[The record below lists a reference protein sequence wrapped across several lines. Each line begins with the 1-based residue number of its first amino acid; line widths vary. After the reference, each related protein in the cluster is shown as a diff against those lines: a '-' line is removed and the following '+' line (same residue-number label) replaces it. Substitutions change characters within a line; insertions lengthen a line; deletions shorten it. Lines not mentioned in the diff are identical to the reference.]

1 MRGAKERFE
10 KHVLGLP
17 RNNFALRL
25 SPKKVKIVE
34 TLCTDY
40 SILPSF
46 FWDDAVER
54 GEGDCISL
62 FMAHYSSTTLMAIFM
77 PFMQPKIHQPARRED
92 TYYAVKERPFA
103 YMTRRK
109 KGYLAKK
116 VEQLSYKSRTLIL
129 SSLFFRARSS
139 VTFHCFIS

>member
-1 MRGAKERFE
+1 MRGAKDRFE

-25 SPKKVKIVE
+25 LPKKVKIVE
-34 TLCTDY
+34 TLRTDY

-77 PFMQPKIHQPARRED
+77 PFMQPK
-92 TYYAVKERPFA
+92 
-103 YMTRRK
+103 
-109 KGYLAKK
+109 
-116 VEQLSYKSRTLIL
+116 LI
-129 SSLFFRARSS
+129 FQ
-139 VTFHCFIS
+139 